1 MIKENKIIRFS
12 DLFSKSNR
20 ITKTVNF
27 ITLYRII
34 AAPMLIILLFAGNY
48 ILFKW
53 LLLLSFFTDAIDG
66 FLARKYKG
74 ESILGSKL
82 DSLGDDL
89 TILVALVG
97 VFKLRYSFI
106 KEQLFIIIILFSLF
120 FIQLIF
126 SLIKYRKISSFHTY
140 GAKVSAILQA
150 IFLVSLFFFEE
161 PIYLLFY
168 FASLT
173 TIVEL
178 TEEII
183 LVAILPNWEIDV
195 KGLYWVL
202 RKKKTNKL

>member
-1 MIKENKIIRFS
+1 MIKENKIISFF
-12 DLFSKSNR
+12 DLLSKSNR
-20 ITKTVNF
+20 ITKAVNF
-27 ITLYRII
+27 ITLYRIV
-34 AAPMLIILLFAGNY
+34 AAPILIILLFVGNY

-89 TILVALVG
+89 TVLAALVG
-97 VFKLRYSFI
+97 VFILRYGFV

-126 SLIKYRKISSFHTY
+126 SLIRYRKMSSFHTY
-140 GAKVSAILQA
+140 GAKVAAILQA
-150 IFLVSLFFFEE
+150 TFLVSLFFFEE

-168 FASLT
+168 LAALT

-183 LVAILPNWEIDV
+183 LVAILPKWENDV

-202 RKKKTNKL
+202 RKKKATKL